1 VDLIGLERHID
12 NPLRCDLCLLQKKLA
27 SGLLVVVSLILVVC
41 CYSLLG
47 DHRPG
52 DLNLDDAHVLEAL
65 VDAVDQKQAL
75 LDIAFVRLGLL

>member
-1 VDLIGLERHID
+1 
-12 NPLRCDLCLLQKKLA
+12 
-27 SGLLVVVSLILVVC
+27 VVVSLILVVC